1 VKLAV
6 LGASGHG
13 KVVADTARAA
23 GWSDIIFFDD
33 AWVGKRFVTH
43 HPVVGDA
50 EALFRSAAEFDGVIV
65 AIGNNRVR
73 LDKTRA
79 LIDAGGNVVSVIHP
93 TAVISESSSVKQGSV
108 IMAGAVVQA
117 DASLGTACIINTN
130 ASVDH
135 DCRLAD
141 GVHVCPGVAISGDVV
156 GGECAWFGVG
166 ACVRQGLRIGADAVI
181 GAGAA
186 VVKDVEPGIT
196 VIGVPARPAS

>member
-1 VKLAV
+1 MKLAV

-13 KVVADTARAA
+13 KVVAETARVA
-23 GWSDIIFFDD
+23 GWSEIVFFDD
-33 AWVGKRFVTH
+33 AWMGKRFVRH

-50 EALFRSAAEFDGVIV
+50 AAMVRSAAEFDGVIV

-79 LIDAGGNVVSVIHP
+79 LVDAGAKVVSVIHP
-93 TAVISESSSVKQGSV
+93 TAVVSESSSVEQGSV
-108 IMAGAVVQA
+108 IMAGAVIQA
-117 DASLGTACIINTN
+117 AASLGAACIVNTN

-141 GVHVCPGVAISGDVV
+141 GVHVCPGVAISGDVIS
-156 GGECAWFGVG
+156 GECAWFGVG
-166 ACVRQGLRIGADAVI
+166 ACVRQGVRIGADAVI

-186 VVKDVEPGIT
+186 VVKDVEPGTT